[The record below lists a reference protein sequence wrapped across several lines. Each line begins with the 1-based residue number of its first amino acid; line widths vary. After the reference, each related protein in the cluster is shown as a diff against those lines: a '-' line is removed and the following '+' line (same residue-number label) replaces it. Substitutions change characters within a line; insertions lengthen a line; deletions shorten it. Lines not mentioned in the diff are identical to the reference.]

1 MASHRSIPSFKRLQ
15 VPGTRIKSGT
25 VMPRKEISAP
35 SAGRGRSLIATR
47 KSQQQQRKMQGPKSH
62 LPRSNSSP
70 APQNDPT
77 PSSSPNKSYVLRS
90 FSSPESKPSSSRRDS
105 RSLHQDSRS
114 ELDSDLESFEQFEDS
129 LLDIDADI
137 EDGFG
142 HSQRS
147 LDTDGP
153 KRVVTTLLPGSG
165 LQRISL
171 RPITSNIL
179 QTPGIREAQ
188 KKIQKGNAED
198 NSKFY

>member
-1 MASHRSIPSFKRLQ
+1 
-15 VPGTRIKSGT
+15 
-25 VMPRKEISAP
+25 MPRKEISAP

-105 RSLHQDSRS
+105 ESLHQPNSQDSRS

-188 KKIQKGNAED
+188 KKIQKGNAEN

>member
-1 MASHRSIPSFKRLQ
+1 
-15 VPGTRIKSGT
+15 
-25 VMPRKEISAP
+25 MPRKEISAP

-70 APQNDPT
+70 APQNDP
-77 PSSSPNKSYVLRS
+77 NKSYVLRS
-90 FSSPESKPSSSRRDS
+90 FSSPESKPSSRRDS
-105 RSLHQDSRS
+105 GSLHQPNSQDSRS

-147 LDTDGP
+147 LDDGP

-188 KKIQKGNAED
+188 KKIQKGNAEN